1 MFTEAAESLLNRN
14 LPGSPRARALC
25 AELAGKRV
33 ALSIDGFAQ
42 RFVLGSD
49 GERLSL
55 TRETLPRPTGAT
67 GAPAASTAPAAGT
80 APADAEFHG
89 TPLNLLALAGPDA
102 EAVIRRGDVRIDG
115 DAEAAQRFRELVRLL
130 RPDIEEEMSR
140 LLGDAA
146 AHRLGRVAAGLLD
159 FGRRAA
165 STGTRNVAEYF
176 AHERADL
183 VPRAEADAFFADVDR
198 AREDVDRLAAR
209 VELLRSPSTRQD
221 ST

>member
-1 MFTEAAESLLNRN
+1 MFTEAAERLLNRN
-14 LPGSPRARALC
+14 LPRSPRARTLC
-25 AELAGKRV
+25 GDLAGRSV
-33 ALSIDGFAQ
+33 ALAIEGLAL

-49 GERLSL
+49 GDRLSL
-55 TRETLPRPTGAT
+55 GRETSPSHD
-67 GAPAASTAPAAGT
+67 PAS
-80 APADAEFHG
+80 ADAEFRG

-102 EAVIRRGDVRIDG
+102 EGVIRRGDVRVEG
-115 DAEAAQRFRELVRLL
+115 DAEAAQRFRELLHLL

-146 AHRLGRVAAGLLD
+146 AHRLGRLGSGFLE
-159 FGRRAA
+159 FGRRFA

-198 AREDVDRLAAR
+198 TREDLDRLAAR
-209 VELLRSPSTRQD
+209 IAIISSGGPS
-221 ST
+221 